1 MKSKPLLMAVMLGLS
16 TVTVAQEIEN
26 IQLPD
31 MGDSSETVISPA
43 QEKELGDAFFRSLHR
58 QLDISD
64 DTEIQQYIQDLGH
77 HLAMNSDTPSQAFH
91 FFVVMDDAIN
101 AFAGPGGYIGM
112 NAGLILMTEAESEL
126 ASVMAHEIAHISQRH
141 LYRAFEAASRLSIPA
156 AVATL
161 AAILLATQNPALGQA
176 ALVAIQAGSVQFQI
190 NFTRDN
196 EQEADRVG
204 MKNLAASNYDP
215 RSMPTF
221 FERLQQSTRFYG
233 GHIPEFLRTHPVTV
247 SRISDTRGRADQY
260 PYRQYPDSHG
270 YLLAQA
276 KLRVLILKDKNK
288 EKVFNYFRVRE
299 QQGTPLQ
306 RAVARYGTAWALL
319 KQQKFSQAAKIF
331 QALVNEYPN
340 QFQYINALAKTA
352 LEAQAYQK
360 SIKLYQQALQR
371 FPNNHAIQIDTIQS
385 LLKAGDA
392 QTAQKQLLNLDN
404 KTKKTPLY
412 FELLSQSYAALKQ
425 MAQSHRY
432 VAEYYYTI
440 GLTNVAVVQTKL
452 ALKAQPMN
460 FYLKAI
466 LEERLRFF
474 MAEERQRKE
483 NE

>member
-1 MKSKPLLMAVMLGLS
+1 MLCLS
-16 TVTVAQEIEN
+16 TTAQTQKIEK
-26 IQLPD
+26 IQLPEL
-31 MGDSSETVISPA
+31 GDSSETVISPA

-64 DTEIQQYIQDLGH
+64 DAEIQQYIQDLGNR
-77 HLAMNSDTPSQAFH
+77 LAMHSDTPSQAFH
-91 FFVVMDDAIN
+91 FFVVMDDMIN

-161 AAILLATQNPALGQA
+161 AAIVLATQSPELGQA

-190 NFTRDN
+190 DFTRDN

-204 MKNLAASNYDP
+204 MKNIVASNYDP

-260 PYRQYPDSHG
+260 PYRQYLDSHG
-270 YLLAQA
+270 YLLVRA
-276 KLRVLILKDKNK
+276 KLRVLMGSDK

-299 QQGTPLQ
+299 QQGTTLQ
-306 RAVARYGTAWALL
+306 RAVARYGTGWTLL
-319 KQQKFSQAAKIF
+319 KQQQFSEAGKIF

-340 QFQYINALAKTA
+340 QSQYINALAKTA
-352 LEAQAYQK
+352 LEAQEYQK
-360 SIKLYQQALQR
+360 SLKLYQHALQR
-371 FPNNHAIQIDTIQS
+371 FPNNHAIKIDSIQS
-385 LLKAGDA
+385 LLKAGHA
-392 QTAQKQLLNLDN
+392 QTAQKQLLSLDQ

-425 MAQSHRY
+425 MAESHRY

-440 GLTNVAVVQTKL
+440 GLTKVALIQTKL
-452 ALKAQPMN
+452 ALKEQPMN
-460 FYLKAI
+460 FYLQAI

-474 MAEERQRKE
+474 IAEERERRE